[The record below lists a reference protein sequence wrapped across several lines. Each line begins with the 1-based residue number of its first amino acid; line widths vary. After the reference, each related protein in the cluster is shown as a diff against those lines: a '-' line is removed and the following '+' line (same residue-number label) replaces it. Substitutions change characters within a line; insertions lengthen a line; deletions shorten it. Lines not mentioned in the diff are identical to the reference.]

1 MRIHIP
7 GYLYSLTGLL
17 GPIVLCVDHLGG
29 GDDVE
34 DGEERN
40 EQQEGLG
47 TLPPASTNQESFDS
61 YRLTSTFRVAE
72 PGHFD

>member
-34 DGEERN
+34 DGDEGD
-40 EQQEGLG
+40 EQQVGLG
-47 TLPPASTNQESFDS
+47 ALSPASTNQE
-61 YRLTSTFRVAE
+61 
-72 PGHFD
+72 